1 MSPLATVKAFMK
13 LMEPLD
19 YDNALN
25 LIADTCE
32 YTNMPMGSVTGPAG
46 VRCYGSGSGPRPL

>member
-1 MSPLATVKAFMK
+1 MSPLCPLETVKAFMK

-19 YDNALN
+19 YDNAVK
-25 LIADTCE
+25 LIADNCE

-46 VRCYGSGSGPRPL
+46 VRAA